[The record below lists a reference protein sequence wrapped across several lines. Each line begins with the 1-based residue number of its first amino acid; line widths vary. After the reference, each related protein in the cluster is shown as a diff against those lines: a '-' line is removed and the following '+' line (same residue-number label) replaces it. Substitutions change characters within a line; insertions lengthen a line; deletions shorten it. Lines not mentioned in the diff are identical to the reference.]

1 MTINYIGKEITIRFS
16 FRADMLFEDAVGH
29 SFAAAS
35 ESEWLKYMFCTIV
48 ALTKDESLT
57 FDDFLDWISENPTVF
72 YDFVKWYTDYQ
83 TAVMELRKKA
93 DEQPTESK
101 KKVTRSRKK

>member
-1 MTINYIGKEITIRFS
+1 MIINYNDRDITLKFS
-16 FRADMLFEDAVGH
+16 FRADMLFEDATGH

-48 ALTKDESLT
+48 ALTKDESMT
-57 FDDFLDWISENPTVF
+57 FDDFLDWVSENPTVF
-72 YDFVKWYTDYQ
+72 YNFVKWYTDYQ
-83 TAVMELRKKA
+83 TAVMQLRQTA
-93 DEQPTESK
+93 DEQSPESK